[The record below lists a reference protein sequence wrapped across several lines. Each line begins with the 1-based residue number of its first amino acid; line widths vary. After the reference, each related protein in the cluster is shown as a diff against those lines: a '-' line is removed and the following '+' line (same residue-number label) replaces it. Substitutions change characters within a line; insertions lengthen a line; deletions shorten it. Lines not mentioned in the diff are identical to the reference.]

1 MRFARWESVIARAVT
16 AGPGQ
21 DLARTSLGA
30 MGIRAVGATFGFL
43 FNILLARMLGKEG
56 TGTVLFYLNFGTM
69 VGLLATTG
77 MDVVGLRELS
87 RQENNSEPAE
97 SIFAQVLCNT
107 FISALIFSII
117 GLAFLLRFGASL
129 AGIAGAEICV
139 ASALVL
145 FLSVFQKGCSD
156 WLIGIHELTSS
167 QLVFYFINRLTS
179 LALLVAALRMFNATP
194 QLFIS
199 VSVIGLLLAVLFG
212 ARRMLVHFSWRKVMG
227 GLTPSLRLLRDGISC
242 GTQNAA
248 FIALSLSPFILLG
261 ALSSTS
267 ELGIFGV
274 SQRLVALMVLAL
286 TAVSQFAMRDFA
298 RASGRGEFCTLAQA
312 LTSSTRL
319 TVLAAI
325 PITFVLIVF
334 APFWVLVFGKAFA
347 AADTTLALLSCGVCA
362 QCLGMPFQSALLATN
377 HERSARNV
385 TLVCAAAGIGL
396 NLFLIPRWGAEGAAV
411 GTGIGLALQSLGHA
425 ARVLSLLPIRLDI
438 ARLRV
443 VPLQIAAAGP

>member
-1 MRFARWESVIARAVT
+1 MIARVIK
-16 AGPGQ
+16 AGLGQ
-21 DLARTSLGA
+21 ELARTSLGA
-30 MGIRAVGATFGFL
+30 IGIRAVGAAFGFL
-43 FNILLARMLGKEG
+43 FNILLARTLGREG

-69 VGLLATTG
+69 TGLLATAG

-87 RQENNSEPAE
+87 RQENNPELAE

-107 FISALIFSII
+107 FISALIFSAV

-139 ASALVL
+139 AAALIL
-145 FLSVFQKGCSD
+145 FLSAFQKNCSD
-156 WLIGIHELTSS
+156 WLIGIHELTAS
-167 QLVFYFINRLTS
+167 QLVFYFINRVAA
-179 LALLVAALRMFNATP
+179 LALLVGGLTMFNATP
-194 QLFIS
+194 RLFIS
-199 VSVIGLLLAVLFG
+199 ISAIGLLLSVLFG
-212 ARRMLVHFSWRKVMG
+212 MRRIVAHFSWRKVMD
-227 GLTPSLRLLRDGISC
+227 GLRPSTRLLRDGISC
-242 GTQNAA
+242 GMQNAA
-248 FIALSLSPFILLG
+248 FIALNLSPFVLLG

-298 RASGRGEFCTLAQA
+298 RASGRGEFCALAHA
-312 LTSSTRL
+312 LTSSIRL

-325 PITFVLIVF
+325 PITFALVAF
-334 APFWVLVFGKAFA
+334 APLWVLVFGKAFA
-347 AADTTLALLSCGVCA
+347 AADTTLALLSCGICA

-385 TLVCAAAGIGL
+385 TLVCAAAGIAL
-396 NLFLIPRWGAEGAAV
+396 NLFLIPRWGAEGAAI

-438 ARLRV
+438 ARLRI